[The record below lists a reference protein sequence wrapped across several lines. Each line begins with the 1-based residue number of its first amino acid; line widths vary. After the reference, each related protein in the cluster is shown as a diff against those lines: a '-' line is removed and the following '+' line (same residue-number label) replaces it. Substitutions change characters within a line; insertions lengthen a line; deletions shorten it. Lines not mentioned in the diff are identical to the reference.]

1 MNMFDRFNTAVKNI
15 GRKKYYHGSV
25 RNITDGFLQPRKQF
39 NHVQDG
45 VVSGA
50 FVTTNLDYAK
60 FFPINRCVG
69 NGQCHL
75 RGKKI
80 YLEKLR
86 ENITPVFYVYTVYE
100 TPDNHFVHDKGTE
113 FYSEKPIKIAQ
124 RQIFNTAEEIE
135 KLGYEIYVLNEPLK
149 SKIDMES
156 GDNFDAQQE
165 MDNAI
170 KQNRFHRVDVAKL
183 IAEQSMKMTNQHG
196 KTI

>member
-1 MNMFDRFNTAVKNI
+1 MHIADVFKRAKTKVIYKE
-15 GRKKYYHGSV
+15 YYHGSV
-25 RNITDGFLQPRKQF
+25 ADITNDYLRPREQF

-45 VVSGA
+45 VVTGV
-50 FVTTNLDYAK
+50 FVTTDLDYAK

-69 NGQCHL
+69 KGQCHL

-80 YLEKLR
+80 YIEKLR
-86 ENITPVFYVYTVYE
+86 ENIIPVFYVYTVYE

-113 FYSEKPIKIAQ
+113 FYSEQPIKIAE

-135 KLGYEIYVLNEPLK
+135 KLGYEIYVLDEPLK

-156 GDNFDAQQE
+156 GNNFDAQQE
-165 MDNAI
+165 MNNAI

-183 IAEQSMKMTNQHG
+183 IAEQSIKMANQQH